1 VNFVIDCNFV
11 PIFNEKISFS
21 PFVLLV
27 FPIKVAVELV
37 AAFCR
42 GDFFLSFSLLVSVLV
57 FA

>member
-1 VNFVIDCNFV
+1 VNFVYCNFV
-11 PIFNEKISFS
+11 PIFNEKISFF

-27 FPIKVAVELV
+27 FPIKVEVELV